1 MWKLLDKKGNI
12 LYQHTHAHSLLS
24 FPKSH
29 SCPGRACR
37 NKIQAVLFSMLTWL
51 LALSAPAPALSL
63 GHLPRD
69 CSLPFIFSLASQ
81 GNFQTPCSFH
91 RAKGVELIIQQFPLE
106 HPPLH
111 PTPARPLGSPFS
123 FSAPYGT
130 LPRTASQEQEGLQE
144 EAKMGESS
152 GIFRA
157 MKSQKQSWGR
167 LVHGGGVSWHGAL
180 TALACARTTHGA
192 TGRLPSTCES
202 VLKTHTAETWPFQKA
217 FTWWPG
223 KDLKD
228 VSTKDGRTDISLPRL
243 LYCLDPVGFTATRYA
258 AMA

>member
-51 LALSAPAPALSL
+51 LALSAPAPALSH

-106 HPPLH
+106 HPPPPPHSRPTPGVSIFLLGTIWH
-111 PTPARPLGSPFS
+111 PTQNS
-123 FSAPYGT
+123 FSGT
-130 LPRTASQEQEGLQE
+130 RRPAGRSQNGWVIWDLQSNEVSKAELGKAGARGVGVGWVGMVPLLLWHVPEPPTERQVASQ
-144 EAKMGESS
+144 
-152 GIFRA
+152 
-157 MKSQKQSWGR
+157 
-167 LVHGGGVSWHGAL
+167 
-180 TALACARTTHGA
+180 ALASLSSKRTLLKHGHF
-192 TGRLPSTCES
+192 RKPSPDD
-202 VLKTHTAETWPFQKA
+202 LGKT
-217 FTWWPG
+217 
-223 KDLKD
+223 
-228 VSTKDGRTDISLPRL
+228 
-243 LYCLDPVGFTATRYA
+243 
-258 AMA
+258 

>member
-167 LVHGGGVSWHGAL
+167 LVHGGWGWGE
-180 TALACARTTHGA
+180 LAWCPYCSGMCQNHPRSDRSPPKHLRVCPQNAHCWNMA
-192 TGRLPSTCES
+192 ISES
-202 VLKTHTAETWPFQKA
+202 LHLMTWERPKGCQHK
-217 FTWWPG
+217 
-223 KDLKD
+223 
-228 VSTKDGRTDISLPRL
+228 GRTDGHFSP
-243 LYCLDPVGFTATRYA
+243 
-258 AMA
+258 